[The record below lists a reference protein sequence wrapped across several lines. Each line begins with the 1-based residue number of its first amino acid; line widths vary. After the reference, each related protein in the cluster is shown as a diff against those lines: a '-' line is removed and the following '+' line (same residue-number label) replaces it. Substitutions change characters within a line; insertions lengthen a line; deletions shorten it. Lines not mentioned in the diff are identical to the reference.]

1 MKINNIDYNSNTAS
15 FLKMSEINSIEK
27 EFSNIIDKIANE
39 IHTPLGNEMKEGSGL
54 DCYAFNVNGE
64 SKANTVANDI
74 YKQLA
79 LVITNLSSS
88 KEIIVENAKKHRD
101 KEYETYIEKLTE
113 KINRLESEKKQIM
126 RKIDNTNPVD
136 AFFGSYYQEKIRIQN
151 EINRWSDKRTQAEI
165 EWDGGK

>member
-39 IHTPLGNEMKEGSGL
+39 IQTPLGNEMKEGSGL

-79 LVITNLSSS
+79 LVITNIS
-88 KEIIVENAKKHRD
+88 N
-101 KEYETYIEKLTE
+101 
-113 KINRLESEKKQIM
+113 
-126 RKIDNTNPVD
+126 
-136 AFFGSYYQEKIRIQN
+136 
-151 EINRWSDKRTQAEI
+151 
-165 EWDGGK
+165 

>member
-1 MKINNIDYNSNTAS
+1 
-15 FLKMSEINSIEK
+15 
-27 EFSNIIDKIANE
+27 
-39 IHTPLGNEMKEGSGL
+39 MKEGSGL

-136 AFFGSYYQEKIRIQN
+136 AFFGSYYQEKIRIQM
-151 EINRWSDKRTQAEI
+151 K
-165 EWDGGK
+165 